1 MTVAALPA
9 LTLREVRVTAVEV
22 PLRYVLGTSAAALR
36 HAPLL
41 LVDVQTE
48 EGIAGCSYVFCYR
61 RSGAR
66 AIAAVLPEAF
76 ELVVGQPV
84 VPLEIAAL
92 FDRRFALIGV
102 TGVVR
107 MALSALDMALWD
119 ALAIAARVPLA
130 TLLGS
135 APRPLRAYNSCGLG
149 LMSPEA
155 AADEAER
162 LLEGGFQ
169 AMKLRLGHASL
180 SEDLAAT
187 RAVRKRLPDSVLVMA
202 DYNQALSVAQALE
215 RGRALQSE
223 GVTWLEE
230 PIRHD
235 DYRGNAQI
243 ARALEL
249 PLQLGENFNGPLDM
263 EKALDAAARP
273 LAIPFEVVVV
283 DDSSTDRTSEIARMH
298 GARVIP
304 VQHRQI
310 AATRNAGAKEASG
323 DMFVFVDADTTVT
336 NAVIRAAIEAML
348 HGAAGGGC
356 AFRFG
361 GRLPLY
367 GRLLEAVAVP
377 LYRAAGL
384 ASGCFLFCTRD
395 AFRAAGGFDESM
407 FGAEE
412 AAMSRALRRHGKFVV
427 LRESVITSGR
437 KLRAHSGR
445 EVLGTMVRLA
455 LSGGRSIRRRE
466 GLDIWYGKRRPD
478 PARVRAHRGR
488 ARHPHRFLHR
498 RNPTDQHSRG
508 DRTCLRSS

>member
-1 MTVAALPA
+1 MTVATLPA

-84 VPLEIAAL
+84 APLEIAAL

-119 ALAIAARVPLA
+119 ALAIAAGVPLA

-149 LMSPEA
+149 LMSPDA

-180 SEDLAAT
+180 FEDLAAT
-187 RAVRKRLPDSVLVMA
+187 RAVRKRLPDSVLLMA

-263 EKALDAAARP
+263 EKALDAAACDLVMP
-273 LAIPFEVVVV
+273 
-283 DDSSTDRTSEIARMH
+283 DIARIGGVTGWMQA
-298 GARVIP
+298 ARIAEQRGMPMSSHLMPEASAHVM
-304 VQHRQI
+304 
-310 AATRNAGAKEASG
+310 AATPTSDWLEYVDWADVLLQEPLRIQNGYAVMSDRPGAGLQW
-323 DMFVFVDADTTVT
+323 DA
-336 NAVIRAAIEAML
+336 R
-348 HGAAGGGC
+348 
-356 AFRFG
+356 
-361 GRLPLY
+361 
-367 GRLLEAVAVP
+367 AVAK
-377 LYRAAGL
+377 
-384 ASGCFLFCTRD
+384 
-395 AFRAAGGFDESM
+395 
-407 FGAEE
+407 
-412 AAMSRALRRHGKFVV
+412 H
-427 LRESVITSGR
+427 
-437 KLRAHSGR
+437 
-445 EVLGTMVRLA
+445 RL
-455 LSGGRSIRRRE
+455 
-466 GLDIWYGKRRPD
+466 D
-478 PARVRAHRGR
+478 
-488 ARHPHRFLHR
+488 
-498 RNPTDQHSRG
+498 
-508 DRTCLRSS
+508 